1 MRIVSIAF
9 GAWLALSFLIAGA
22 QQVCAYRWN
31 LPPWAAPPIVPAD
44 NPMTNE
50 KVTLG
55 RFLFYDKRLSLN
67 QQFSCATCHQQKFG
81 FTDDKVT
88 AIGSTGERHP
98 RRASTLTNVGY
109 NTVLTWANPLQRRLE
124 TQMLVPMFGEHPVE
138 LGLAGHEKELVAR
151 LRADA
156 RYPQLFK
163 AAFPEKN
170 EPISLET
177 ITKAIASF
185 ERTMI
190 SLSSPYDR
198 YRYGGDQHAI
208 SDSAKRGEALF
219 FSEKLECF
227 HCHGGVNFTDSAADT
242 RTRIFHV
249 AFHNTGLYNLGPD
262 GRYPANNLGAYEITR
277 QAKDMGAFKAPTLRN
292 VAVRPPYMHDGSVKD
307 LDAVL
312 DHYSAGGRTITDG
325 PYEGVGA
332 LNPHKD
338 LVLKGFHLSGQDR
351 RDLIEFLN
359 SLTDRQFLTN
369 PDLSDPFQQASASSA
384 ALRHAQDDNTG
395 VRRKV
400 GSWR

>member
-1 MRIVSIAF
+1 MLL
-9 GAWLALSFLIAGA
+9 GAWFALSAVLAGG
-22 QQVCAYRWN
+22 QQASRYHWG

-55 RFLFYDKRLSLN
+55 RYLFYDKRLSLN
-67 QQFSCATCHQQKFG
+67 QTFSCATCHEQRFG
-81 FTDDKVT
+81 FTDDKAT
-88 AIGSTGERHP
+88 AVGSTGEHHP

-138 LGLAGHEKELVAR
+138 LGLSGHEKELVAR
-151 LRADA
+151 LKSDA
-156 RYPQLFK
+156 SYSGMFK
-163 AAFPEKN
+163 AAFPEKTD
-170 EPISLET
+170 PITLET

-198 YRYGGDQHAI
+198 YRYGGEQNAI

-227 HCHGGVNFTDSAADT
+227 HCHGGINFTDSSADT
-242 RTRIFHV
+242 RTKIFRI
-249 AFHNTGLYNLGPD
+249 AYHNTGLYNIG
-262 GRYPANNLGAYEITR
+262 GAGAYPPNNPGAYEFTH
-277 QAKDMGAFKAPTLRN
+277 QSKDIGAFKVPTLRN
-292 VAVRPPYMHDGSVKD
+292 VAVRAPYMHDGSVKD
-307 LDAVL
+307 LDAAL

-325 PYEGVGA
+325 PYKGVGR

-338 LVLKGFHLSGQDR
+338 LVLKGFTLTPQDR
-351 RDLIEFLN
+351 RDLIEFLK
-359 SLTDRQFLTN
+359 SLTDEGFLTN
-369 PDLSDPFQQASASSA
+369 PALSDPLSK
-384 ALRHAQDDNTG
+384 R
-395 VRRKV
+395 
-400 GSWR
+400 